1 MLRFMLVEQFL
12 HIMLNQD
19 DPRFLFFRLQIYI
32 YIFALRYIR
41 ENGKY
46 GKKVMQTFA
55 KPSLYKIRLC
65 KTNPQAYVITKKTV
79 INKSVLKLNS
89 VAGGG
94 FAISILAQ

>member
-1 MLRFMLVEQFL
+1 MLVEQFL

-32 YIFALRYIR
+32 YLHYAILGRM
-41 ENGKY
+41 ENM
-46 GKKVMQTFA
+46 GKKVMQTFV

>member
-1 MLRFMLVEQFL
+1 MLVEQFL

-19 DPRFLFFRLQIYI
+19 DPRFLFFRLQMYI

-79 INKSVLKLNS
+79 INTLLQ
-89 VAGGG
+89 VADLQ
-94 FAISILAQ
+94 LAFLHNKMQDFELL

>member
-1 MLRFMLVEQFL
+1 MLRLRLLEQAL
-12 HIMLNQD
+12 HIMQNQD
-19 DPRFLFFRLQIYI
+19 DPRFLCFFDCKYI

-41 ENGKY
+41 GNGKY
-46 GKKVMQTFA
+46 GVKFIQTFA
-55 KPSLYKIRLC
+55 KPSLYK
-65 KTNPQAYVITKKTV
+65 ITKKTV

>member
-19 DPRFLFFRLQIYI
+19 DPHFFSAANI

-46 GKKVMQTFA
+46 GRKVIQTFV
-55 KPSLYKIRLC
+55 KPSLYKI
-65 KTNPQAYVITKKTV
+65 TKKTV
-79 INKSVLKLNS
+79 TSKSVLKLNS

-94 FAISILAQ
+94 FAISIFAQ

>member
-1 MLRFMLVEQFL
+1 MLVEQVL

-19 DPRFLFFRLQIYI
+19 YPRFFVFFSTAKIC
-32 YIFALRYIR
+32 IFALHYIIG
-41 ENGKY
+41 NGKY
-46 GKKVMQTFA
+46 GVKVMQTFV
-55 KPSLYKIRLC
+55 KPSLYKIRIC

>member
-1 MLRFMLVEQFL
+1 MLLEQVL
-12 HIMLNQD
+12 HIMLNQEY
-19 DPRFLFFRLQIYI
+19 PRFFVSVFFRPQIYI
-32 YIFALRYIR
+32 YLHYAILWEM
-41 ENGKY
+41 ENMR
-46 GKKVMQTFA
+46 KKIMQTFA